1 MMLYQFRAQLAID
14 HERGARHPPCADHI
28 IYAFRFNRSASFSRT
43 SAPDKAQSLMREPK
57 CAMPSPTMK
66 RYDKSFIGMRA
77 GSIGSIA
84 PCFAPVIMTT
94 RSTVA
99 RPCSM
104 AMSKHSL
111 PGCRSEEHPSEL
123 PSLMRTSY
131 AVFCLKNKK
140 NIYT

>member
-1 MMLYQFRAQLAID
+1 MRISDWSSDVCSSDLQLAID
-14 HERGARHPPCADHI
+14 HERCARHPPCADQI
-28 IYAFRFNRSASFSRT
+28 IDAFRFNRSASFSRT

-94 RSTVA
+94 QRKVRT
-99 RPCSM
+99 
-104 AMSKHSL
+104 
-111 PGCRSEEHPSEL
+111 EEG
-123 PSLMRTSY
+123 R
-131 AVFCLKNKK
+131 VGKK
-140 NIYT
+140 G